1 MFDEGF
7 VHRAVQMHASDIE
20 EPKPAQIAAYV
31 DLLPRPD
38 LVIVPW
44 APSDLCEARVYSR
57 GLWERFQHKSRSE
70 VAAYIAHSYRIVS
83 YTVEHIKRRGWSVV
97 EVDNSGGDP
106 AASAAEL
113 QMKLASI
120 FSTMR
125 DAPQVRPI
133 VQGGVS

>member
-1 MFDEGF
+1 
-7 VHRAVQMHASDIE
+7 
-20 EPKPAQIAAYV
+20 
-31 DLLPRPD
+31 
-38 LVIVPW
+38 
-44 APSDLCEARVYSR
+44 
-57 GLWERFQHKSRSE
+57 
-70 VAAYIAHSYRIVS
+70 YRIVS

-133 VQGGVS
+133 AQGGVS